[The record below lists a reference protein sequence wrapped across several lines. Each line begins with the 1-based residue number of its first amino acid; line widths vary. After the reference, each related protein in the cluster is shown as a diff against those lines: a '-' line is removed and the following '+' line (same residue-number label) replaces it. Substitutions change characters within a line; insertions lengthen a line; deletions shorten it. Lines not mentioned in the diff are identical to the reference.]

1 MDLQNG
7 RADRYYIA
15 TEWALARQR
24 ARNIEGYNGNIRIM
38 PLAVSGYDERA
49 EYHREFPFF
58 EKSVV
63 NLMQIPISQFIEE
76 IKKYID

>member
-1 MDLQNG
+1 
-7 RADRYYIA
+7 
-15 TEWALARQR
+15 
-24 ARNIEGYNGNIRIM
+24 M
-38 PLAVSGYDERA
+38 PLAISGYDERA